1 MRIFAVAVLA
11 ASLPACR
18 SEPEALSANQV
29 AAKAPTENATLP
41 PAAEPDNRGQTN
53 EIDEPADAPAAT
65 AIPAALHGR
74 WGLVAADCTSTRGD
88 AKGLLTI
95 DATML
100 RFYESR
106 GTLIRIAETE
116 PSRIVADFAFSG
128 EGQTWQRRMTLD
140 VQDNGQTLIRRES
153 GGDGAMPGPLRYRK
167 CG

>member
-1 MRIFAVAVLA
+1 MRIFAGAVLA
-11 ASLPACR
+11 ATLGACS
-18 SEPEALSANQV
+18 SEPEAPSANQV
-29 AAKAPTENATLP
+29 TAEIPTENTTLP
-41 PAAEPDNRGQTN
+41 AAAEPRNLGQTN
-53 EIDEPADAPAAT
+53 EIDEPADAPPAAP
-65 AIPAALHGR
+65 IPAALHGR
-74 WGLVAADCTSTRGD
+74 WGLVPADCTSTRGD

-106 GTLIRIAETE
+106 GTLIRIVETE

-140 VQDNGQTLIRRES
+140 AQDNGQTLIRGES